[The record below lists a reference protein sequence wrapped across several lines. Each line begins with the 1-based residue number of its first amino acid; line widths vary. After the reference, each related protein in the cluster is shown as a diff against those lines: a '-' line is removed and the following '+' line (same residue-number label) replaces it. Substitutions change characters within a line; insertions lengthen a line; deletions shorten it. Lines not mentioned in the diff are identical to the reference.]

1 MREREHPAHHRP
13 TPGQKDPAQEKRPPD
28 GPVGSIAAG
37 QAIND
42 KKGRIMTDGL
52 ETDEENT
59 GEYPVELLNTIPNGT
74 IFSYNLDDGKTP
86 GGLKVR
92 WKIRIA
98 TGTEGARWD
107 ARQAEAI
114 KELLQWAHRHQHS
127 RPTR

>member
-1 MREREHPAHHRP
+1 MTE
-13 TPGQKDPAQEKRPPD
+13 TPEAQP
-28 GPVGSIAAG
+28 
-37 QAIND
+37 
-42 KKGRIMTDGL
+42 
-52 ETDEENT
+52 ENA
-59 GEYPVELLNTIPNGT
+59 GEYPPELLGAIPNGT

-92 WKIRIA
+92 WKIRVA

-127 RPTR
+127 PHQPQTPAR